1 MNKKITVERFKDLY
15 EKFKTQDFLTSRCTG
30 NEIPFYIFAYEP
42 QLEYFVS
49 DEIKMLEK
57 RLLKEDGIT
66 ILNINLYELCIEILK
81 ERKLLD
87 LFIKKEP
94 EFTKEKLMDNLKG
107 ALDTGTKIGPAIEKK
122 VKESNKNILFIT
134 GTGLVYPYIRVHNL
148 LNNLQSR
155 VKDIPVVIFYPGI
168 YTGQS
173 LSLFG
178 KIKAENYYRAF
189 NLT

>member
-1 MNKKITVERFKDLY
+1 MNKKITVARFKDLY

-30 NEIPFYIFAYEP
+30 NEIPFYIFAYEA

-57 RLLKEDGIT
+57 RLLKDGIS
-66 ILNINLYELCIEILK
+66 ILNINLYSLCIEILK

-94 EFTKEKLMDNLKG
+94 EFTKDKLMENLKG
-107 ALDTGTKIGPAIEKK
+107 ALDAETKIGPAIEKK
-122 VKESNKNILFIT
+122 VKDSSKNLLFIT

-189 NLT
+189 NLA

>member
-1 MNKKITVERFKDLY
+1 
-15 EKFKTQDFLTSRCTG
+15 
-30 NEIPFYIFAYEP
+30 
-42 QLEYFVS
+42 
-49 DEIKMLEK
+49 MLEK

-66 ILNINLYELCIEILK
+66 ILNINLYDLCIEILK
-81 ERKLLD
+81 ERKLLE

-107 ALDTGTKIGPAIEKK
+107 ALDTGTRIGPAIEKK

-134 GTGLVYPYIRVHNL
+134 GTGLIYPYIRVHNL

-189 NLT
+189 NLS